1 MKSGTTPQPSSE
13 PAPGAPVR
21 IHHAGDVATITLD
34 SPHNRN
40 ALSRTLVAGLT
51 ESLRAADS
59 SPDVRV
65 IVLTHAGSTFCAGA
79 DLKEAAEH
87 GMEEGTRAL
96 FALLRHIVQLSTP
109 VVAVVR
115 GQVRAGGV
123 GLVSACDLA
132 VGTDRSTFA
141 FTEAL
146 LGLAPAIISLTTSSR
161 LTSRDAARKYLT
173 GATFDGIEA
182 ARSGLLTLSAPEETV
197 DDATSA
203 LLGELVRASPQG
215 LRETKML
222 LNARVLERMDA
233 EGDALVALSSR
244 LFASEEAH
252 EGMSAFRDRRPP
264 RWAADR

>member
-1 MKSGTTPQPSSE
+1 MHIAHG
-13 PAPGAPVR
+13 
-21 IHHAGDVATITLD
+21 GDVATITLD

-40 ALSRTLVAGLT
+40 ALSRELVADLT
-51 ESLRAADS
+51 ECLHAADA

-79 DLKEAAEH
+79 DLVEAAEY

-96 FALLRHIVQLSTP
+96 LALLRHIVQLPTP

-115 GQVRAGGV
+115 GHARAGGV

-132 VGTDRSTFA
+132 VGTDTSTFA

-146 LGLAPAIISLTTSSR
+146 LGLAPAIISLTTSGR

-182 ARSGLLTLSAPEETV
+182 ARSGLLTLSAPEETLEA
-197 DDATSA
+197 ATSE
-203 LLGELVRASPQG
+203 LLQDLTKASPQG
-215 LRETKML
+215 LRETKLL
-222 LNARVLERMDA
+222 LNAPVLERMDA
-233 EGDALVALSSR
+233 EGEALVALSAR
-244 LFASEEAH
+244 LFGSDEAH
-252 EGMSAFRDRRPP
+252 EGMSAFRERRSP
-264 RWAADR
+264 RWTADQ